1 MRDLV
6 LVHFHLQVQ
15 KIQLE
20 GTHNDDAVEQDEV
33 DLTSYWIIEV
43 AFKDENVGW
52 IERD

>member
-6 LVHFHLQVQ
+6 LVHLHLQVH
-15 KIQLE
+15 KIQLK
-20 GTHNDDAVEQDEV
+20 GTTNDDAVEQGEV
-33 DLTSYWIIEV
+33 NLTSYWIIEV